1 MRRALI
7 DAVAAVLLTFPVYL
21 GLANNPTVNDWFLY
35 GSGWATFH
43 PLFVIGHAVGIESNA
58 AMIVTAM
65 FVISFLIA
73 LAGVELLRAAVC
85 KILQVNATLRH

>member
-7 DAVAAVLLTFPVYL
+7 DVAAAVLLTLPVYL

-43 PLFVIGHAVGIESNA
+43 PLLMLGHAAGIESNA
-58 AMIVTAM
+58 AMMVTAM
-65 FVISFLIA
+65 FVVSFLIA
-73 LAGVELLRAAVC
+73 LAGIEVLRAAVH
-85 KILQVNATLRH
+85 KLRGVPRNPQS